1 MATILT
7 TKKDYPSLLGIIN
20 EIVDKELKAQNKDVL
35 YIDYL
40 NKDNNFRE
48 ARQYFDTY
56 EQAEQWAKSKLGNFN
71 PDMIKYL

>member
-1 MATILT
+1 MGTIIT
-7 TKKDYPSLLGIIN
+7 TKKDLTTIIERIN
-20 EIVDKELKAQNKDVL
+20 AIVDKELKDQKKDFL

-48 ARQYFDTY
+48 TRQYFDTY
-56 EQAEQWAKSKLGNFN
+56 EQAEQWAKSKLGNFK